1 MIESLGS
8 DGVVHNLMR
17 IEGKIMNKCWIFS
30 LLLLV
35 ILPGCI
41 RRAPK
46 IEDSVICNSCQSA
59 QCVCDVAK
67 VSTGSI
73 GLVAHYNDLLT
84 GEVDKFDKRVTQ
96 LTTPSDLA
104 SKKVNGSTQELTTQ
118 AEVRGLDNNTFH
130 DFQFGFGNDAQLM
143 DDEQGRDSLKQNIT
157 LAQKLLKE
165 SKKNDEDITFLIK
178 VDLDNGELDA
188 ELSKKRA
195 NVVADHLIASG
206 IPRDK
211 IQIADASDD
220 ANFVSNSDKVGSDE
234 DGLNRRNK
242 IEVVCS

>member
-8 DGVVHNLMR
+8 DGVVHSLMR
-17 IEGKIMNKCWIFS
+17 IEGEIMNKCWILS

-73 GLVAHYNDLLT
+73 GPVSQYNDLLK
-84 GEVDKFDKRVTQ
+84 GEVDKFDKRMTQ
-96 LTTPSDLA
+96 LTTPSDLEPN
-104 SKKVNGSTQELTTQ
+104 KVNDSTKELTAQT
-118 AEVRGLDNNTFH
+118 EVQDLDNDTFQ
-130 DFQFGFGNDAQLM
+130 DLQFGFGNDAQLV

-157 LAQKLLKE
+157 LAQRLLKE
-165 SKKNDEDITFLIK
+165 SEENDEDITFLIK
-178 VDLDNGELDA
+178 VDFDNVELDA

-234 DGLNRRNK
+234 DGLNRRSK